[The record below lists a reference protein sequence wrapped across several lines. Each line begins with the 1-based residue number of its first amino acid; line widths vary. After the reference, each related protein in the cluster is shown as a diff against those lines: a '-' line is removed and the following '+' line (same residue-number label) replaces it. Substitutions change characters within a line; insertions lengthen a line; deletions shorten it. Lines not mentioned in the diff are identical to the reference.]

1 MKQFNLLFLFVYL
14 ITFPSFS
21 QGPSQ
26 QYLDM
31 IGYEELLALY
41 NDFETDSI
49 TQRKIILTYGN
60 RAIDDGDSLKI
71 ARSYDRLA
79 RIFDPTTNIKYA
91 DTLIELTK
99 NWDNITYPA
108 LAYIL
113 KGFEYG
119 RLDDIKDQYESLSM
133 ALELSKKNE
142 NISQQLYVL
151 DLMIYLR
158 ATWGDVFKA
167 IELQRQ
173 RHSILLSRGILEG
186 IEKSTRQELHDRIP
200 SIFAE
205 NIVLNLK
212 EVLFVLNN
220 LIFIIVMMSASEN
233 SWHL

>member
-49 TQRKIILTYGN
+49 TQRKIILTYRN

-133 ALELSKKNE
+133 ALELSKK
-142 NISQQLYVL
+142 
-151 DLMIYLR
+151 
-158 ATWGDVFKA
+158 K
-167 IELQRQ
+167 
-173 RHSILLSRGILEG
+173 
-186 IEKSTRQELHDRIP
+186 
-200 SIFAE
+200 
-205 NIVLNLK
+205 
-212 EVLFVLNN
+212 
-220 LIFIIVMMSASEN
+220 
-233 SWHL
+233 

>member
-41 NDFETDSI
+41 NDFEMDSI
-49 TQRKIILTYGN
+49 TQRKIILTYRN

-119 RLDDIKDQYESLSM
+119 RLDDIKDQ
-133 ALELSKKNE
+133 
-142 NISQQLYVL
+142 
-151 DLMIYLR
+151 
-158 ATWGDVFKA
+158 
-167 IELQRQ
+167 
-173 RHSILLSRGILEG
+173 
-186 IEKSTRQELHDRIP
+186 
-200 SIFAE
+200 
-205 NIVLNLK
+205 
-212 EVLFVLNN
+212 
-220 LIFIIVMMSASEN
+220 
-233 SWHL
+233 